1 MQISPLRPQR
11 PKSQLLNQI
20 GGDRRLSVSPGPP
33 SSSMNSSSSSGP
45 PPIMPRKPSHSVH
58 TGSSKT
64 PSFSS
69 RWVCRTRFIRVFT
82 LSGAAA
88 VMRCLLFLNSFLLR
102 SQREARAADIIGHL
116 NTSVRVNFEATK
128 QWPFLPYFKLMLLTK
143 DLFCTGDCNSHSLV
157 TCLSFSNCCCYSAIP
172 FETVYLYYMTRY
184 DLYTLYI
191 CSFNIIWLVIQ

>member
-1 MQISPLRPQR
+1 METAGSPCLPDLHLLPWTRPPPQDPHPSCQGNPLTAYTLVPVRRR
-11 PKSQLLNQI
+11 PSLLDECAGQ
-20 GGDRRLSVSPGPP
+20 DSSVS
-33 SSSMNSSSSSGP
+33 S
-45 PPIMPRKPSHSVH
+45 
-58 TGSSKT
+58 
-64 PSFSS
+64 
-69 RWVCRTRFIRVFT
+69 

-128 QWPFLPYFKLMLLTK
+128 QWPFLPHFKLMLLTK